1 MHTLVVTPDELR
13 DLIAQG
19 ETMEVEFKRAT
30 RNALSDRNLVEA
42 VVCLANGNG
51 GHLLL
56 GVEDDGRISGAAPR
70 HGDVTQPH
78 RIVGLILNQTDPH
91 LPVVAEV
98 VELGGKD
105 VVHIQV
111 PPART
116 GPVGTRDGVF
126 KRRSLKPDGT
136 PECIPYRA
144 SEMQSAAF
152 DLTGVDYA
160 TLPAVGSSMADL
172 DEGEFDRFRAMCAG
186 GGDVALTDLSSVDL
200 LRALRLDA
208 GEGRAV
214 VPSLG
219 AVLLFGSR
227 NALDRWA
234 PTAECLFQDTRT
246 NYESENVS
254 LRLPLL
260 AAAEALERR
269 IEVRNASAQILMGMV
284 RVDVP
289 QLASTTVRE
298 VIANALV
305 HRSYADLGPVL
316 VQFGDDALTVTSP
329 GGFPA
334 GVTLDNLLDQ
344 SRPRSVALADA
355 FKRAGLVER
364 RGKGVNEMYDNQ
376 LRAGRG
382 EPDYSR
388 STSASVQV
396 VLPTGRADLDLVR
409 FVLTYERDMRVRLG
423 MEEIR
428 VVHHLRSMGPCTAA
442 ELAHD
447 LRTPVVPT
455 RALAQRL
462 VERGVIESRGAGRN
476 RRFHLTA
483 RFYALAEDRGAYVRV
498 RGIDALQQEHMVF
511 EYVRQYGH
519 ISRAQAAELT
529 QISPDEASKLL
540 RRLAAEGKLTM
551 VGQRRT
557 ARYELPEQ
565 P

>member
-1 MHTLVVTPDELR
+1 MTPDELR

-19 ETMEVEFKRAT
+19 ETLEVEFKRAT
-30 RNALSDRNLVEA
+30 RNALSDRAIVEA
-42 VVCLANGNG
+42 VVCLANGAG
-51 GHLLL
+51 GHLIL
-56 GVEDDGRISGAAPR
+56 GVEDDGRVTGAEPR
-70 HGDVTQPH
+70 HGDVTHPH
-78 RIVGLILNQTDPH
+78 RLMGLILNQTDPH
-91 LPVVAEV
+91 LPVTAEV
-98 VELGGKD
+98 IDLDGKD
-105 VVHIQV
+105 VIHIDV

-144 SEMQSAAF
+144 SEMQSVGF

-160 TLPAVGSSMADL
+160 TLPAVGATMDDL
-172 DEGEFDRFRAMCAG
+172 DEREFVRFREMCAG
-186 GGDVALTDLSSVDL
+186 EGDAGLGRLSSVDL
-200 LRALRLDA
+200 LRALRLEA
-208 GEGRAV
+208 GRGRDT
-214 VPSLG
+214 VPALG
-219 AVLLFGSR
+219 AVLLFGTPA
-227 NALDRWA
+227 ALDRWT

-246 NYESENVS
+246 NYEAENVG

-260 AAAEALERR
+260 AAAQALEQR
-269 IEVRNASAQILMGMV
+269 IEVRNSSAQILMGMV
-284 RVDVP
+284 RVDLP

-298 VIANALV
+298 VVANALV

-334 GVTLDNLLDQ
+334 GVTIDNLLDQ

-364 RGKGVNEMYDNQ
+364 RGKGVNEMFDHQ

-409 FVLTYERDMRVRLG
+409 FILTFERDTRTRLG
-423 MEEIR
+423 LEELR
-428 VVHHLRSMGPCTAA
+428 VVHHLRAVGPCTAA
-442 ELAHD
+442 ELADD
-447 LRTPVVPT
+447 LRTPVGPT
-455 RALAQRL
+455 RALVQRL
-462 VERGVIESRGAGRN
+462 VERGVIEARGAGRN

-498 RGIDALQQEHMVF
+498 RGVDALQQEHMVL
-511 EYVRQYGH
+511 EYVRQYGA
-519 ISRAQAAELT
+519 ITRSQAAELT
-529 QISPDEASKLL
+529 QVSPDEASRLL
-540 RRLAAEGKLTM
+540 RRLAEAGKLVM
-551 VGQRRT
+551 LGQRRT
-557 ARYELPEQ
+557 ARYELPESS
-565 P
+565 